1 MMIVII
7 IGLWW
12 RVFSHT
18 DCCSF
23 IAELDH
29 LFRITFLW
37 MAFVMHDFLTASVPN
52 AGYSYCA
59 M

>member
-23 IAELDH
+23 IAELDN

-37 MAFVMHDFLTASVPN
+37 MAFAMHDFLTA
-52 AGYSYCA
+52 
-59 M
+59 